1 MKEIHKLKLT
11 SIFLFGEILS
21 LVDLKNQCDSYQGFL
36 WNVLQ
41 LLLDFE
47 ILFFLNLIFRQ

>member
-36 WNVLQ
+36 
-41 LLLDFE
+41 
-47 ILFFLNLIFRQ
+47 